1 MKKVSL
7 QQPGQKIKTRCSS
20 LPELFTCR
28 NSIVNPDRLQEV
40 EVSQGAAG
48 LGTEIHA
55 VIQKTIETGVVDFRK
70 IERLY
75 GPEDVERAK
84 ALFATGLA
92 TVEDVSKQMKNMQ
105 FETEVSFESDRFSV
119 TGHVDVLDLSSDRAY
134 VVDFKTGRV
143 HQDHTHQMVG
153 YAVGAWT
160 KVGRPNNYT
169 VKVAYVYLESGEAT
183 AFELTAEDMRDWLT
197 DLDLLPERYV
207 VSNRCAYCKL
217 NNTCP
222 AFRDYL
228 KGSMELLTE
237 TSGVRTHIRKLSDDT
252 RAKLAAAVKMA
263 RQATDRI
270 REYIKAEAMERGPID
285 NGDGTEYIIKNRKHH
300 ILLTSK
306 ALPILAK
313 YLTPKDIMNA
323 TTLRLN
329 EVLTAATRR
338 TLGPMRMVV
347 RAELTDRLTKAGAI
361 VTSESAYLE
370 TAAIERKDKW
380 QSVKK
385 KLRNNPLSHKGT
397 IQSRSKRSKH
407 RRTSTK

>member
-1 MKKVSL
+1 VKKVSL
-7 QQPGQKIKTRCSS
+7 QQPAQKIETRCSS

-28 NSIVNPDRLQEV
+28 NSIVNPDGLQEV
-40 EVSQGAAG
+40 EVLQGAAG

-70 IERLY
+70 IERMY

-92 TVEDVSKQMKNMQ
+92 TVEDASKQMKNMQ
-105 FETEVSFESDRFSV
+105 FEIEVSFESDRFVV
-119 TGHVDVLDLSSDRAY
+119 TGHVDILDADSDRAY

-153 YAVGAWT
+153 YAVGAWN
-160 KVGRPNNYT
+160 KMGRPDKYT

-183 AFELTAEDMRDWLT
+183 TFELSADDMRDWLKE
-197 DLDLLPERYV
+197 LDSLPERYV
-207 VSNRCAYCKL
+207 VSNRCVYCKL

-228 KGSMELLTE
+228 KGSMELLTS
-237 TSGVRTHIRKLSDDT
+237 TSGISNPRIRKLPDSA

-263 RQATDRI
+263 RTATDRI
-270 REYIKAEAMERGPID
+270 REYIKAEAIERGPIA

-338 TLGPMRMVV
+338 TLGPMRKVI
-347 RAELTDRLTKAGAI
+347 RTELMDRLTKAGAI

-385 KLRNNPLSHKGT
+385 KLKNNPLNHKGT
-397 IQSRSKRSKH
+397 IRSKSKPSKRHRS
-407 RRTSTK
+407 